1 MYGKYV
7 SKEHDVNLI
16 DVKPVF
22 LEFPTKKCFKL
33 EPDALVFRMLVFA
46 MSYIILP

>member
-7 SKEHDVNLI
+7 SKEHYVNLI

-22 LEFPTKKCFKL
+22 LEFSTKN
-33 EPDALVFRMLVFA
+33 A
-46 MSYIILP
+46 SN